1 MLKVVLR
8 ARKREEEKER
18 SRGEGG
24 VVVIEVLVVLV
35 SYRDTHVLSWL
46 MLMCTQLHPAGQ
58 AVSCAT
64 ATTAMVDNL
73 PTFCWTRPQSTVCT
87 QGC

>member
-8 ARKREEEKER
+8 AREREEEKER
-18 SRGEGG
+18 GRGEGG
-24 VVVIEVLVVLV
+24 VVVIKVLVVLV

-64 ATTAMVDNL
+64 ATTAMVDL
-73 PTFCWTRPQSTVCT
+73 RSPYLLLD
-87 QGC
+87 